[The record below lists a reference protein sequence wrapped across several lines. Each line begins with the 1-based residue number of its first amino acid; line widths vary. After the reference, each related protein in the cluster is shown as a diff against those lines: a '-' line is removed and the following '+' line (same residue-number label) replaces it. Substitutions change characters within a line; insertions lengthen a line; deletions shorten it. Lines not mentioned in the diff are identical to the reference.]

1 MLFWK
6 KPSRRKHWE
15 MHPID
20 GKQLREAQLDYEMG
34 EGERWTKEESKRT
47 TCRRSLIQNVKMN
60 RRPVLL
66 FRAKDTWNIKKY
78 STSIIFNYISKQTNP
93 TQPSIINPRKLFIL
107 FLLRDRRD
115 CELAWLDHNKVF
127 LWVHNVATLEKKKKK
142 KTTIDARSWART
154 EYMPPL

>member
-1 MLFWK
+1 LTMRWGM
-6 KPSRRKHWE
+6 E
-15 MHPID
+15 
-20 GKQLREAQLDYEMG
+20 
-34 EGERWTKEESKRT
+34 ERWTKEESKRT
-47 TCRRSLIQNVKMN
+47 TCRRSLIQNLKMN

-78 STSIIFNYISKQTNP
+78 STSIIFNYISKQTN
-93 TQPSIINPRKLFIL
+93 QPSYNPRKLFIL

-127 LWVHNVATLEKKKKK
+127 FWVHNVATLEKQKKK